1 MALNMSNA
9 TNARSKAGTKNIYE
23 NLENDINNVNKAL
36 KGQAYTTLLNTIRG
50 YWIGA
55 DEKAFEKDLQNKIN
69 AIITEMNS
77 MKSVLNTT
85 LNSDYTQFVNHQSK
99 NYQAK

>member
-9 TNARSKAGTKNIYE
+9 TNARSKGGTQNIYA
-23 NLENDINNVNKAL
+23 NLEADINNVNKAL
-36 KGQAYTTLLNTIRG
+36 KGQAYTTLLKTIQA
-50 YWIGA
+50 YWVGA
-55 DEKAFEKDLQNKIN
+55 DEKAFENDLKNKIN

-77 MKSVLNTT
+77 MKNILNTT